1 MYESFLPDFNAGPA
15 FYASHENVDL
25 KHLIKTNAESYLANN
40 GIDFTTEDT
49 DGSIRF
55 STSAGLF
62 VVNFRNGNPS
72 SISVYSVG
80 GTKIKAFRDSLW
92 VYKKAFGFPVMAV
105 MDYAN
110 DGYFET
116 HPSQFMV
123 ILFPKSF

>member
-1 MYESFLPDFNAGPA
+1 MYESFLPEFNAGPA

-62 VVNFRNGNPS
+62 VVKFRNGNPS

-105 MDYAN
+105 MD
-110 DGYFET
+110 
-116 HPSQFMV
+116 
-123 ILFPKSF
+123 